1 MNDKNNLTNNIAK
14 STLAQ
19 GVGSVVSK
27 AFGALMTTV
36 GLPEAVVLTPLVR
49 GATIGVVN
57 KYYDDFTH
65 RMLSTIESQ
74 KLDLFSQTAVQ
85 TFFDLAERDGVRPM
99 QQQIEE
105 GQLQYAYEAAEGA
118 MLIAIRQSQ
127 RAKIK
132 ILGRFFGSQLYQDKN
147 NWQDIH
153 QTLNMADALTVRQLV
168 MIRLIAED
176 FKGMDKKL
184 FISNPTACVE
194 INRLL
199 DFGIWQTAGAQ
210 FGINKSWKIQLE
222 SIIPTIYS
230 EEVCKSLMLESLS
243 EDDINEAIKSL
254 SLTTEGTP
262 EEVLTADDYKK
273 HTQWQEFDQDGNI
286 KIDGGL
292 AFEENNDPM
301 SLLDAAR
308 GK

>member
-1 MNDKNNLTNNIAK
+1 MKDKNNLTINVAK
-14 STLAQ
+14 STLAH
-19 GVGSVVSK
+19 GAGAVVSK

-57 KYYDDFTH
+57 KYYDDFTN

-85 TFFDLAERDGVRPM
+85 TFFDLAERDGVTPM

-118 MLIAIRQSQ
+118 MLTAIRQSQ

-132 ILGRFFGSQLYQDKN
+132 ILGRYFGSQLYQDN
-147 NWQDIH
+147 INWQDMH
-153 QTLNMADALTVRQLV
+153 QILNMADALTFRQLV

-176 FKGMDKKL
+176 FKGLNKKL

-210 FGINKSWKIQLE
+210 LGINKSWKIQLE

-230 EEVCKSLMLESLS
+230 DEVCKSLMLENLS
-243 EDDINEAIKSL
+243 EDDINEAIRSL
-254 SLTTEGTP
+254 SLATGGTP
-262 EEVLTADDYKK
+262 EEMLTAEDYKK
-273 HTQWQEFDQDGNI
+273 HQIILN
-286 KIDGGL
+286 
-292 AFEENNDPM
+292 
-301 SLLDAAR
+301 
-308 GK
+308 

>member
-1 MNDKNNLTNNIAK
+1 MKDKNNLTINVAK

-19 GVGSVVSK
+19 GAGAVVSK

-57 KYYDDFTH
+57 KYYDDFTN

-85 TFFDLAERDGVRPM
+85 TFFDLAERDGVTPM

-118 MLIAIRQSQ
+118 MLTAIRQSQ

-132 ILGRFFGSQLYQDKN
+132 ILGRYFGSQLYQDKI
-147 NWQDIH
+147 NWQDMH
-153 QTLNMADALTVRQLV
+153 QVLNMADALTFRQLV

-176 FKGMDKKL
+176 FKGLNKKL

-210 FGINKSWKIQLE
+210 LGINKSWKIQLE

-230 EEVCKSLMLESLS
+230 DEVCKSLMLENLS
-243 EDDINEAIKSL
+243 EDDINESIRSL
-254 SLTTEGTP
+254 SLTTGGTP
-262 EEVLTADDYKK
+262 EEVLTAEDYKK
-273 HTQWQEFDQDGNI
+273 HQIILN
-286 KIDGGL
+286 
-292 AFEENNDPM
+292 
-301 SLLDAAR
+301 
-308 GK
+308 